1 MNPLSSSAGTPADFV
16 RLLQW
21 RAQQQSERLAYNFLD
36 GRKLDGREVTYA
48 ELDRQARAIGA
59 ALLER
64 GLEGQRAVL
73 LFQPGLEYIFSIV
86 GCWYAGVTA
95 VPIYAPRVNASV
107 ERVRLVVADAEA
119 RVMLATASVLAS
131 LDGPEWDSLR
141 QHGLQSL
148 AVDTLAPGVE
158 DTWRMPVISQDSL
171 AVLQYTSGSTGSPK
185 GVRLKHEHLITNSR
199 MIERGMRNT
208 PDSVGVVW
216 LPPFHDMGLIG
227 GILQP
232 LYAGFPMHLMAPATF
247 LQRPLRWLEA
257 ITRFGGTISAAPNF
271 AYDLCVNRVKP
282 EQLEELDLS
291 TWRVAANGAE
301 PVRDETMRR
310 FSATFAPAGFDA
322 RACLPCYGM
331 AETTLLVS
339 AVPSFTGMHSVRAS
353 RAALGAGTLQPC
365 DDGDIMLV
373 SSGLADEELSVAI
386 VDPYTGE
393 PCVDGAVGEIWLSGA
408 TVADGYW
415 AKPEATQDTFQARL
429 PGSDA
434 NWLRSGDLGALLD
447 GHIYV
452 TGRIKDLIV
461 IRGQNHYPQDI
472 EASALAAHPA
482 IRPHGAAAFAI
493 DGVDGEGLGLVIEL
507 DRNWQASDLEQASLA
522 VREAVASRHQLQP
535 SSLVFVRTNSIPK
548 TSSGKV
554 QRLLARARLLAG
566 DFEILEAEV
575 DA

>member
-1 MNPLSSSAGTPADFV
+1 MHPLSSCAETPADFV

-21 RAQQQSERLAYNFLD
+21 RAEQQPERLAYNFLD
-36 GRKLDGREVTYA
+36 GRKLDGREVSYA
-48 ELDRQARAIGA
+48 QLDQQARAIGA

-73 LFQPGLEYIFSIV
+73 LFQPGLEYIFAIM

-95 VPIYAPRVNASV
+95 VPIYAPRLNASYD
-107 ERVRLVVADAEA
+107 RVRLVVADAEA

-131 LDGPEWDSLR
+131 FEGPEWDSLR

-148 AVDTLAPGVE
+148 AVDDLAPGVE
-158 DTWRMPVISQDSL
+158 HAWRMPAVSPDTL
-171 AVLQYTSGSTGSPK
+171 AVLQYTSGSTGKPK

-199 MIERGMRNT
+199 MIARAMHSSA
-208 PDSVGVVW
+208 DSVGVVW

-232 LYAGFPMHLMAPATF
+232 LYAGFPIHLMAPATF
-247 LQRPLRWLEA
+247 LQRPMRWLEA

-271 AYDLCVNRVKP
+271 AYELCAARAKP
-282 EQLEELDLS
+282 EQLEALDLRS
-291 TWRVAANGAE
+291 WRVAANGAE
-301 PVRDETMRR
+301 PIRDDTMRR

-339 AVPSFTGMHSVRAS
+339 AAPCFTGVHSVRAS
-353 RAALGAGTLQPC
+353 RAALGAGTLLAC
-365 DDGDIMLV
+365 DDGDITLV
-373 SSGLADEELSVAI
+373 SSGVADPELRVAI
-386 VDPYTGE
+386 IDPYTSV
-393 PCVDGAVGEIWLSGA
+393 PCAAGAVGEIWTSGA

-415 AKPEATQDTFQARL
+415 AKPEATEETFRARL
-429 PGSDA
+429 AGDAA
-434 NWLRSGDLGALLD
+434 NWLRTGDLGALLD
-447 GHIYV
+447 GQVYV

-507 DRNWQASDLEQASLA
+507 DRNWQASDLGAATLA
-522 VREAVASRHQLQP
+522 VREAIARGHQLQP

-566 DFEILEAEV
+566 DFDILDAGV